1 MKQAEPLEVELCGN
15 ELSRASAC
23 RYRDVV
29 TRGHAPVLAMCRALI
44 AAGYDPSRPLHV
56 YRDKVLALTVRS
68 IGEGAKLTVKDGS
81 TGRPGFRNVAVPEA
95 RTLPSVASP
104 GLEPPEANEPIGEA
118 PAPVSEDD

>member
-29 TRGHAPVLAMCRALI
+29 TRGQVPVLAMCRALI

-56 YRDKVLALTVRS
+56 YRGKVLALTVRS
-68 IGEGAKLTVKDGS
+68 IGEGARLRVNSNGV
-81 TGRPGFRNVAVPEA
+81 GFCWDSAA
-95 RTLPSVASP
+95 CLQAQGLPSVASP
-104 GLEPPEANEPIGEA
+104 SLDPSEANERMGEA
-118 PAPVSEDD
+118 AAHQGEGD